1 MIVEQELS
9 DYTSLRQGQLRVEL
23 VGGRQE
29 TLQRSLENLVLS
41 HNEGHRFDS
50 VIYWRKNFRELLS
63 RLLMANQVL
72 IAKEDEKIVGFM
84 AWACV
89 DNVLGL
95 NKLRFELPDV
105 ITIGKKFYVPICVS
119 ENPK

>member
-1 MIVEQELS
+1 
-9 DYTSLRQGQLRVEL
+9 
-23 VGGRQE
+23 
-29 TLQRSLENLVLS
+29 
-41 HNEGHRFDS
+41 
-50 VIYWRKNFRELLS
+50 
-63 RLLMANQVL
+63 MANQVL

-105 ITIGKKFYVPICVS
+105 ITVGKKFYVPICVS
-119 ENPK
+119 ENPKVLLLFRRKLIELGYRDKVQELCWNNSVRKKPFNKRIWRQK